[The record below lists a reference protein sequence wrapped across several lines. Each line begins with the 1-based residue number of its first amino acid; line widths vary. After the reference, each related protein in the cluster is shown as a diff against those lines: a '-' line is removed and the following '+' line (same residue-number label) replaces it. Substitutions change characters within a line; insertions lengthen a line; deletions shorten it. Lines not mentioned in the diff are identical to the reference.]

1 MRARNIIIFVVVVV
15 VVALPLAA
23 VAVLLV
29 TFNPNAYA
37 PQIIAAVQAA
47 TGRQLTLGSPIQI
60 ALSLTPTIEAD
71 DVSLA
76 NPPGFADANF
86 LTLQRVEARLA
97 LWPLLSHRLDIQRL
111 VLIGPVVTLQTT
123 ASGQAD
129 WNFTP
134 IAAAPSAAAPGAV
147 APSAAAPVAPA
158 TTAHHQYKVTLESVE
173 LQNGQL
179 ILKNA
184 EGAET
189 GALSITDLTG
199 AAESASAPL
208 KLDAT
213 ATFNG
218 APFTL
223 DGQVGAI
230 ERFSGIGS
238 GPWPVDLSLAA
249 NGATATLNGTFAH
262 PRRGRG
268 YDLAVT
274 AAIPALEAFQP
285 WAGAAVTLPPIHNL
299 TAAAHLTDQN
309 SALPA
314 ITALFVKAGASDLSS
329 FRPGLLLTQ
338 ADIEMPS
345 LSQPVSIDVAGTLN
359 NAPLSATGTVGAIA
373 ALLNPAWLPPAPP
386 SLNPQA
392 QPPSYQVNLAFQAGA
407 AKLTVTGG
415 VATPGTYNGTPVAGV
430 ALAVN
435 ATIPDLSALGSLA
448 GYPLPAW
455 KNIQIQTTVSDPG
468 GLGLEKSVGLD
479 GLTVSMDNAAFGGDA
494 SLYFG
499 ANPKLDLA
507 LKGQQI
513 NLDALLA
520 AWPAPAPAAAAPTPA
535 APMPAA
541 PMPAAPSPAAIENA
555 APNVQTADFTQ
566 STAQL
571 PIKLLQTA
579 SADIQL
585 ATDTLI
591 INKATYTALQTHAVL
606 ANGVLTI
613 NPLTAILPG
622 GGIAA
627 NATIDATKTPA
638 AETIAIN
645 APALALAP
653 FLKAI
658 DVPDD
663 AEGTIQASLTASGA
677 GDTPHDFFSTINGQL
692 GMASVNFVV
701 DGTVLDALF
710 GAVLRTVDLPESI
723 IGAQGPVTGRCF
735 ALRVDASDGTG
746 TVRALTLDSSR
757 LLVQGGG
764 TLNFGDESLAVIIQ
778 PQLRVAGANVSVPV
792 QIGGTFDNP
801 TTSVAPGNAIAA
813 ASKAAIGLSID
824 AVTHAAQTTSLL
836 GTIAN
841 QLHLISPQAA
851 TPAPDVCPAALALAR
866 LGAPGPAPAAT
877 QPGAPA
883 TPAPASGPQNLLNSL
898 FGK

>member
-1 MRARNIIIFVVVVV
+1 MRGRNIIICVVV

-23 VAVLLV
+23 IAVLLV

-37 PQIIAAVQAA
+37 PQIVAAVEAA
-47 TGRQLTLGSPIQI
+47 TGRQLVLGSPIQI

-76 NPPGFADANF
+76 NPPDFADANF
-86 LTLQRVEARLA
+86 LTLQRVEARFA
-97 LWPLLSHRLDIQRL
+97 LWPLLSHKLDIQRL
-111 VLIGPVVTLQTT
+111 VLVGPVMTLETNQ
-123 ASGQAD
+123 AGAAD
-129 WNFTP
+129 WSF
-134 IAAAPSAAAPGAV
+134 APGAEALGAAAPGAV
-147 APSAAAPVAPA
+147 APGAAPAGAPGTAAPA
-158 TTAHHQYKVTLESVE
+158 APFKVTLESVE

-179 ILKNA
+179 ILKDA
-184 EGAET
+184 RGAQT
-189 GALSITDLTG
+189 GALAITDLTG
-199 AAESASAPL
+199 AADSASAPL

-213 ATFNG
+213 AAYNG

-223 DGQVGAI
+223 DGQVGAL

-238 GPWPVDLSLAA
+238 GLWPVDLSLAA
-249 NGATATLNGTFAH
+249 NGATVTVNGAFAH

-285 WAGAAVTLPPIHNL
+285 WAGAAVTLPAIHNL

-309 SALPA
+309 ATLPA
-314 ITALFVKAGASDLSS
+314 ITALFVKAGGSDLSS
-329 FRPGLLLTQ
+329 LRPGLALTQ

-345 LSQPVSIDVAGTLN
+345 LSQPVSVNLAGTLN
-359 NAPLSATGTVGAIA
+359 NAPLNATGNIGAIA

-386 SLNPQA
+386 PLNPQA
-392 QPPSYQVNLAFQAGA
+392 QPPSYPVNLAFQAGD
-407 AKLTVTGG
+407 AKLSITGG
-415 VATPGTYNGTPVAGV
+415 VATPGAYTGTPMAGV
-430 ALAVN
+430 ALALN
-435 ATIPDLSALGSLA
+435 ASIPDLSALGGLT
-448 GYPLPAW
+448 GTPLPVW
-455 KNIQIQTTVSDPG
+455 KNIQLQTTISDPG
-468 GLGLEKSVGLD
+468 GLGLEKSIGLD
-479 GLTVSMDNAAFGGDA
+479 GLTVTMDNAAFGGEA

-499 ANPKLDLA
+499 QNPKFDVA

-520 AWPAPAPAAAAPTPA
+520 ALPQPAAGAAAPGAA
-535 APMPAA
+535 APGAAA
-541 PMPAAPSPAAIENA
+541 PGAAAPSAASIENA
-555 APNVQTADFTQ
+555 APNVQTGDFTQ
-566 STAQL
+566 SRAQL

-585 ATDTLI
+585 AADTLI

-622 GGIAA
+622 GSIAA
-627 NATIDATKTPA
+627 TATIDAAKTPA

-663 AEGTIQASLTASGA
+663 AEGTIQAALNASGA

-692 GMASVNFVV
+692 GMASVNFEV
-701 DGTVLDALF
+701 DGSVLDALF
-710 GAVLRTVDLPESI
+710 GAVLRTVDLPESLV
-723 IGAQGPVTGRCF
+723 GAQGPVAGRCF
-735 ALRVDASDGTG
+735 ALRVDAANGTG

-764 TLNFGDESLAVIIQ
+764 TLNFGNETLAVIMQ
-778 PQLRVAGANVSVPV
+778 PQLRVAGANLSVPV
-792 QIGGTFDNP
+792 QIGGTFDDP

-813 ASKAAIGLSID
+813 ASQAAIGLSIS
-824 AVTHAAQTTSLL
+824 AVTHAAKTTSLL

-841 QLHLISPQAA
+841 QLHLISPPTAA
-851 TPAPDVCPAALALAR
+851 PAPDICPAALALGR
-866 LGAPGPAPAAT
+866 LGAPGPAPAAA

-883 TPAPASGPQNLLNSL
+883 QSAPASGPQNLLNSL